1 MVFSS
6 IIFIFLYLPV
16 VLGLYYITPRKY
28 RNFLLFVVNLIFYG
42 WGEPIFVLL
51 MIFSTVIN
59 YVSGILIGFFQQR
72 AEKNKAKAVLIIS
85 VIVNI
90 ALIGFFK
97 YIGLLGETLNII
109 LPFLNLPI
117 LQIPLPIGISFYTFQ
132 SMSYTIDVYRHD
144 ANAQKNYITFGTY
157 VALFPQLVAGPI
169 VRYRDVEE
177 QLITRRENMAQ
188 FNEGVKIFLI
198 GLSKK
203 VLLANPMGELW
214 DTLKDTPTQVGVLA
228 SWIGIIAYTFQI
240 YFDFSGYSDMAIGL
254 GKMFGFEF
262 LKNFDYPY
270 ISKSITEFWRRWH
283 ISLSTWFKEYIYIP
297 LGGNR
302 KGFPRQ
308 VFNMFVV
315 WFLTG
320 LWHGASYNFVLW
332 GLYFFVILFMEKLF
346 LLKLLKKLPNI
357 VAHIYSLILIIF
369 GWVIFSFE
377 DMGQMGN
384 FIIRMFD
391 FGAGFITQ
399 DAIVTIVAYLPLLI
413 IAAIASTPLAHR
425 LYNKITDKV
434 SWIWIVDSLLSCFS
448 LLLCTASLASSTY
461 NPFLYF
467 KF

>member
-1 MVFSS
+1 
-6 IIFIFLYLPV
+6 
-16 VLGLYYITPRKY
+16 
-28 RNFLLFVVNLIFYG
+28 
-42 WGEPIFVLL
+42 

-59 YVSGILIGFFQQR
+59 YVSGILIGFFQQKF
-72 AEKNKAKAVLIIS
+72 ENKNKAAKAVLIIS
-85 VIVNI
+85 VIINI

-109 LPFLNLPI
+109 LPFFNLPI
-117 LQIPLPIGISFYTFQ
+117 LEIPLPIGISFYTFQ
-132 SMSYTIDVYRHD
+132 SMSYTIDVYRRD
-144 ANAQKNYITFGTY
+144 VKAQKNYITFSTY

-177 QLITRRENMAQ
+177 QLMTRRENMAQ

-214 DTLKDTPTQVGVLA
+214 DTFRDTSTQTGVLA

-308 VFNMFVV
+308 VLNMFIV
-315 WFLTG
+315 WLLTG
-320 LWHGASYNFVLW
+320 LWHGANYNFILW
-332 GLYFFVILFMEKLF
+332 GLYFFIILFIEKLF
-346 LLKLLKKLPNI
+346 LLKLLNKLPGI

-369 GWVIFSFE
+369 GWIIFAFE

-384 FIIRMFD
+384 FIVRMFD
-391 FGAGFITQ
+391 FDAGFVTQ

-413 IAAIASTPLAHR
+413 IAAIASTPFINK
-425 LYNKITDKV
+425 LYTKITDKV
-434 SWIWIVDSLLSCFS
+434 SWIWIADSLLSCVS